1 MSVDIITVMVISMFA
16 GFLGSLVG
24 LGGGT
29 IVIPILTFLGVPLKY
44 AIANSMITIISTS
57 SGSASAYVRER
68 LANIKAA
75 MYLEI
80 FTVIGAIMGAT
91 LTLLI
96 PSKYLYFFFAGFLL
110 TSFYGIRRKTYNNV
124 HENTVQDKF
133 SKWLELE
140 GSYYDMSTKR
150 RVDYKITKAYLGGP
164 AMMIAGLAA
173 GMLGIG
179 AGAFKVAIHELI
191 LKMPPKVSSS
201 TSNFIIGMTALAG
214 ASIFIAS
221 GLIILTLAAPMA
233 IGTTIGSLIGS
244 RMLPRMKD
252 RTIRILF
259 LIILV
264 YLIVQMLYKGVI
276 SL

>member
-1 MSVDIITVMVISMFA
+1 
-16 GFLGSLVG
+16 
-24 LGGGT
+24 
-29 IVIPILTFLGVPLKY
+29 
-44 AIANSMITIISTS
+44 MITIISTS
-57 SGSASAYVRER
+57 SGSASAYVREK
-68 LANIKAA
+68 LANIKVA

-80 FTVIGAIMGAT
+80 FTVIGAIVGAT
-91 LTLLI
+91 ITLLI
-96 PSKYLYFFFAGFLL
+96 PSKYLYFFFATFLL
-110 TSFYGIRRKTYNNV
+110 TSFYGIRKKMQSNV
-124 HENTVQDKF
+124 YENIPQDKF

-140 GSYYDMSTKR
+140 GSYYDESLKKK
-150 RVDYKITKAYLGGP
+150 VDYKIIRAHLGGP

-191 LKMPPKVSSS
+191 LKMPSKVSSS

-214 ASIFIAS
+214 SSVFIAS
-221 GLIILTLAAPMA
+221 GLITVTLAAPIA

-244 RMLPRMKD
+244 RILPKMKD

-264 YLIVQMLYKGVI
+264 YLIIQMLYKGVI